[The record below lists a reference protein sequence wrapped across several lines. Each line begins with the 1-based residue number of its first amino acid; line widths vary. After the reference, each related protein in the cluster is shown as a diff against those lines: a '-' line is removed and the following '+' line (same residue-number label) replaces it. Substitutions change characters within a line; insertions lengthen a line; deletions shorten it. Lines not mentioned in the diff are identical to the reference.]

1 MWKQN
6 FKDKAWLSEAMSQFL
21 VVCIYLLIFT
31 SHMQYILYL
40 HRTFRATFIASLVCI
55 FTVLCTV
62 FVGLG
67 KIRLERA
74 FSFGLAII
82 LFADLLQ
89 YLPHLAD
96 EEQFLRFMMHTR
108 ATLFIGYRNVSFGWK
123 YK

>member
-1 MWKQN
+1 MSKRN

-31 SHMQYILYL
+31 SNMQYVLYL
-40 HRTFRATFIASLVCI
+40 HRTFRATFIASLVCV

-74 FSFGLAII
+74 FSLGLAII
-82 LFADLLQ
+82 LFADSLQ
-89 YLPHLAD
+89 YVPHLAD
-96 EEQFLRFMMHTR
+96 EEQFLMFMMHTR
-108 ATLFIGYRNVSFGWK
+108 ATLFICYRNVSLGWK